1 VKRCTN
7 KRSAN
12 GLFLTALTC
21 KSMHILL
28 EISKLKII
36 TGSNSSTP
44 LFNFLTTTNPLSS
57 KEIYF
62 IINIDTMNEFDA

>member
-1 VKRCTN
+1 
-7 KRSAN
+7 
-12 GLFLTALTC
+12 
-21 KSMHILL
+21 MHIFL

>member
-1 VKRCTN
+1 
-7 KRSAN
+7 
-12 GLFLTALTC
+12 
-21 KSMHILL
+21 MHILL

-62 IINIDTMNEFDA
+62 IIIDTMNEFDGSTVQRLDLGFSPRWS